1 MLKKIITFA
10 LCGLCALSGAAVA
23 VNTSAD
29 KTPIDGYAR
38 VAAGDENAETATN
51 AVPTVTDKNAYRD
64 GVVYETKEI
73 GNGFAFSVN
82 ALPSPAE
89 IEGNGIGIRLYN
101 GNKIPVKLKLGVSAG
116 DNPDGSD
123 AAVYQTLGSRG
134 KNKNFALYSDGK
146 RTYIESRSGIVEIPA
161 YFDGVLFMPYERFG
175 SEAAPQGYISQFR
188 FGCAL
193 CDVASSYVALY
204 EIFDTIITDG
214 ADEDGNLDYNACG
227 VRIIKSLGNA
237 SELKPQNDVFWGG
250 YSYESGAEAAAR
262 RAHDKSVTEISVL
275 QAGEIRT
282 AEYREKWIGDVKIL
296 ESFDNI
302 SADGEITEENA
313 GYIRTGAPATLYAAP
328 FDGGYSL
335 GVKVGDYATEFDGAK
350 FVNVTIPAVNANW
363 RDWSG
368 ANGFTMRVKNN
379 GDKFV
384 NMNVEFFGVEPSGA
398 QFRWCMSF
406 IGSRV
411 YALDT
416 NTGEEWSFIS
426 GSRLYIPP
434 AFNGWIRIP
443 FTQFRPNGGVA
454 PFSNVLNLDYPVA
467 GLYLTSSIVDNSGA
481 ELAFD
486 DIGLYY
492 GDFGAASVFENTVTI
507 RDLLNA
513 HDYKEKYL

>member
-1 MLKKIITFA
+1 MKIILDTDIGDDVDDAFA
-10 LCGLCALSGAAVA
+10 LLLAINTPRLEILGVTTAYRNAPLRAKIAAHLIRSAGKTVPVYAGASYPLRQDILRFDYEKIGADGLPIIRQYYDYMSDERVETKPAAEFIRECA
-23 VNTSAD
+23 
-29 KTPIDGYAR
+29 
-38 VAAGDENAETATN
+38 DEYPGEVTLVSIGPLTN
-51 AVPTVTDKNAYRD
+51 AATALDRYP
-64 GVVYETKEI
+64 ES
-73 GNGFAFSVN
+73 FA
-82 ALPSPAE
+82 
-89 IEGNGIGIRLYN
+89 
-101 GNKIPVKLKLGVSAG
+101 KLGRLVIMGGELAAKQAEW
-116 DNPDGSD
+116 NLRLD
-123 AAVYQTLGSRG
+123 A
-134 KNKNFALYSDGK
+134 F
-146 RTYIESRSGIVEIPA
+146 
-161 YFDGVLFMPYERFG
+161 
-175 SEAAPQGYISQFR
+175 AAPQGYISQFR

-204 EIFDTIITDG
+204 EIFDTVITDG
-214 ADEDGNLDYNACG
+214 ADEDGNLDYNECG

-275 QAGEIRT
+275 PTDEIRT
-282 AEYREKWIGDVKIL
+282 VEYREKWIGDVKIL

-481 ELAFD
+481 ELVFD

-492 GDFGAASVFENTVTI
+492 GDFGAASAFENTVTI